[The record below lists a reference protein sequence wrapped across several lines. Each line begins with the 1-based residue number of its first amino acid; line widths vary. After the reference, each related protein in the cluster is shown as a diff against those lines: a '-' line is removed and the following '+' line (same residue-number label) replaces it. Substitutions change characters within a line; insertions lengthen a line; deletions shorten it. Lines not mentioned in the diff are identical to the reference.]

1 MKAQKKCDLD
11 YTSRVAPRLSWD
23 ARHVRMPPTRT
34 AQTML
39 RGLIAI
45 GIVLLAV
52 MTANAQTAPLAS
64 SPALQAGDAEALA
77 AGLVRTMR
85 LNAERTERLDEPG
98 DAIRAYIKAG
108 YVRLKPE
115 LREEYTDYRVMR
127 LPAKLFGQELLVVEE
142 EYLTK
147 FIGCCVNEGVGVI
160 LRVTADLAPLKEF
173 AAANGCSLR
182 NDRTDIVATLQKL
195 KVKPVEGELVA
206 MSCRTRDMMDR

>member
-1 MKAQKKCDLD
+1 
-11 YTSRVAPRLSWD
+11 
-23 ARHVRMPPTRT
+23 
-34 AQTML
+34 ML

-52 MTANAQTAPLAS
+52 MTANAQTAAPLAS
-64 SPALQAGDAEALA
+64 SPASQAGDAEALA

-85 LNAERTERLDEPG
+85 LNAERTERLAEPG
-98 DAIRAYIKAG
+98 EAIRAYIKAG